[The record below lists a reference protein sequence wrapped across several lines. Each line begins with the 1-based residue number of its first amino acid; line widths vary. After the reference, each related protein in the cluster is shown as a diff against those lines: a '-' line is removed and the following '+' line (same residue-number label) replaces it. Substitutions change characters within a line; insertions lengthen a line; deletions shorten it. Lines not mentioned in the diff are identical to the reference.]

1 MEQNATRVGRQARQH
16 YPEPDDDG
24 TECQKTR
31 ETSPENQK
39 EPENDD
45 GTECQK
51 ARETSPEPYP
61 EPKNQDGT
69 KMVSWKN

>member
-1 MEQNATRVGRQARQH
+1 MPKEQGDKPRNSTRNQMEQNATRVGRQARQH

-45 GTECQK
+45 GT
-51 ARETSPEPYP
+51 
-61 EPKNQDGT
+61 